1 MIYPGSGYYFLLQ
14 MIWIKPDP
22 TPTNLNI
29 CIKKINENTLPVKIN
44 QKEESIN
51 AITFKGTFHRL
62 FCTIKSKDDF
72 D

>member
-1 MIYPGSGYYFLLQ
+1 MIYSGSGYYFLLQ
-14 MIWIKPDP
+14 IIWIKPDP
-22 TPTNLNI
+22 TPTMY
-29 CIKKINENTLPVKIN
+29 KKINENTLPVKIN